1 MLERSKRSTEPWS
14 SVELELESV
23 VDAVGLLEVPVEPLI
38 VGDVSVPVLL
48 VLPLVDD
55 GRLVS
60 ELDDVLPI
68 EPLRVSSVFAVDDE
82 PVVLLL

>member
-1 MLERSKRSTEPWS
+1 
-14 SVELELESV
+14 V
-23 VDAVGLLEVPVEPLI
+23 VDAVGLLEVPVPLI
-38 VGDVSVPVLL
+38 VVSVPVPLIVVSVPVLL

-68 EPLRVSSVFAVDDE
+68 EPLCLSSVFEVDLVV
-82 PVVLLL
+82 VVLL

>member
-1 MLERSKRSTEPWS
+1 VLLERSKRSTDPWS
-14 SVELELESV
+14 SVELELEPV
-23 VDAVGLLEVPVEPLI
+23 LDAVGLLEVPVEPLI

-48 VLPLVDD
+48 VLLLVDD

-68 EPLRVSSVFAVDDE
+68 EPLLVSSVFVVVV
-82 PVVLLL
+82 VVLL